1 MSRKPVSHTS
11 SRAVGEHGSFRL
23 GCHLSIARGFAA
35 CVHEADALGNSAL
48 QIFTHSP
55 SMWRMRPLS
64 DEEIAQYLEQRQRS
78 KVSFVAVHTMYLINL
93 ASPDERLRER
103 SIRAMIE
110 EIRRA
115 ARLDADVVVTHVGHA
130 MGTSPESGVERAVEA
145 LRQVVDSREFA
156 AAAPLQL
163 ALENTAG
170 SGTAVGATFDE
181 LASLLRGVDCP
192 DRVGVCLD
200 TCHATAAG
208 YDLRTPT
215 AVERTF
221 DQLDQS
227 VGLGRL
233 LLIHLN
239 DAVYPLGSR
248 RDRHAHI
255 GRGTLGEGGI
265 AAVLGHPSVAEVP
278 FILETPKTMDDGVD
292 ADPINLALVRR
303 LHADATSR
311 A

>member
-1 MSRKPVSHTS
+1 MS
-11 SRAVGEHGSFRL
+11 EDGSFRL

-35 CVHEADALGNSAL
+35 CLRQADALGNNAL

-64 DEEIAQYLEQRQRS
+64 AEEIAQYQEQRQRS
-78 KVSFVAVHTMYLINL
+78 RVSFVAVHTMYLINL
-93 ASPDERLRER
+93 ASPDDRLRGR

-110 EIRRA
+110 EIHRA
-115 ARLDADVVVTHVGHA
+115 ARLNADLVVTHVGHA
-130 MGTSPESGVERAVEA
+130 MGTTCESGVNRATDA
-145 LRQVVDSREFA
+145 LRQVVESREFA
-156 AAAPLQL
+156 EAAPLQL

-181 LASLLRGVDCP
+181 LASLLRGVDRP
-192 DRVGVCLD
+192 DRVGVCFD

-208 YDLRTPT
+208 YDLRTPA

-221 DQLDQS
+221 DLLGRS
-227 VGLGRL
+227 IGLERL
-233 LLIHLN
+233 LLVHLN
-239 DAVYPLGSR
+239 DAVHPVGSR
-248 RDRHAHI
+248 RDRHEHI
-255 GRGTLGEGGI
+255 GHGTIGEVGI
-265 AAVLGHPSVAEVP
+265 AAVLGHPSVDGVP
-278 FILETPKTMDDGVD
+278 FILETPKKTDGNTD

-303 LHADATSR
+303 LHAGATPR